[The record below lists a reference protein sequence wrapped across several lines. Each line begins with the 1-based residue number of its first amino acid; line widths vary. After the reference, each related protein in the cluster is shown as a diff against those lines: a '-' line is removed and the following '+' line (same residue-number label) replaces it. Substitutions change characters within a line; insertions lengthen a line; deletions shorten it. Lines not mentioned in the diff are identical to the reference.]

1 MFSDFWLEQGGV
13 RTITISNRFGY
24 ITISYPKLF
33 RDTNYFVVA
42 MGGYITGVSA
52 MCYNVNSKKTSSV
65 YVQGIGAN
73 TASANGTP
81 NPVNWLA
88 CGY

>member
-13 RTITISNRFGY
+13 RTIKISKRFGY

-33 RDTNYFVVA
+33 RDTNYSVVA

-52 MCYNVNSKKTSSV
+52 MCYNVDDKKTSSV
-65 YVQGIGAN
+65 EVQGIGVDN
-73 TASANGTP
+73 VSATGKP
-81 NPVNWLA
+81 DPVNWLA

>member
-1 MFSDFWLEQGGV
+1 MFSDLFIEQGGV
-13 RTITISNRFGY
+13 RTITITNRYGY

-42 MGGYITGVSA
+42 MGGYILSVSA
-52 MCYNVNSKKTSSV
+52 MCYNVNNKKTSSV
-65 YVQGIGAN
+65 VVQGIGVDN
-73 TASANGTP
+73 ASATGTP
-81 NPVNWLA
+81 NPINWLA

>member
-1 MFSDFWLEQGGV
+1 MFSDLFIEQGGV
-13 RTITISNRFGY
+13 RTMTVSNRYGY

-33 RDTNYFVVA
+33 RDTNYSVVA
-42 MGGYITGVSA
+42 MGGYISSVSA

-65 YVQGIGAN
+65 YVQGIGVDN
-73 TASANGTP
+73 GSANGTP